1 LMPHLG
7 AATFEARHEMGQKV
21 LIDIKTFVD
30 GHRPPDR
37 VLPNL

>member
-1 LMPHLG
+1 MPHLG
-7 AATFEARHEMGQKV
+7 SATVEARTEMGQKV
-21 LIDIKTFVD
+21 LINIKTFVD